1 MSDAIVIERP
11 PAGLNAAGYWFGA
24 YGLILERGA
33 PWQQVF
39 EPAFWV
45 HAAAKLRAGDQ
56 IEVHTADHEIAF
68 VLYVK
73 KVNHRVLPVLVEFA
87 ARAIFPPDL
96 QFPASPVADG
106 PTHRVQRVPGGVA
119 WEVRDASGVLVG
131 DNLNYTTALDRAASL
146 DMAAPPD
153 QPGPGAQKTR
163 RYRERQSAAATAMAE

>member
-33 PWQQVF
+33 PWQQGF

-73 KVNHRVLPVLVEFA
+73 KVNHRVLPVLVEFP
-87 ARAIFPPDL
+87 ARRFSLPICNSRRAPL
-96 QFPASPVADG
+96 RTGRRTASSACLAG
-106 PTHRVQRVPGGVA
+106 WRGRFA
-119 WEVRDASGVLVG
+119 M
-131 DNLNYTTALDRAASL
+131 RAGSWL
-146 DMAAPPD
+146 
-153 QPGPGAQKTR
+153 
-163 RYRERQSAAATAMAE
+163 ATI